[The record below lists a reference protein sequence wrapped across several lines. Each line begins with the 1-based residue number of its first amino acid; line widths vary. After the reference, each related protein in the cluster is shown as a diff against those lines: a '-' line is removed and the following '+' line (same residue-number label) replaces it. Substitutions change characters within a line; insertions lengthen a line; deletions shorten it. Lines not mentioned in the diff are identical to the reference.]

1 MKQLCSTVAI
11 VVLSLLLLFLPSAMS
26 SDPTIEAKLTAE
38 KCASMPR
45 WWPMSEVAKS
55 LAMKPRILKEQP
67 HICTEKGTKNKVPD
81 EYLGWYAFYV
91 PGSSPEDPKPDY
103 GPTTL
108 STWAKLCS
116 YFGTDANKD
125 KPSEEYCKGFES
137 YTGHEASRANIDVA
151 FEFKLSLI
159 AGLPRQV
166 RFSRLKVSFA
176 ASSAALHIRQQ
187 RPVLLLS

>member
-1 MKQLCSTVAI
+1 MN
-11 VVLSLLLLFLPSAMS
+11 
-26 SDPTIEAKLTAE
+26 
-38 KCASMPR
+38 
-45 WWPMSEVAKS
+45 EVAQS
-55 LAMKPRILKEQP
+55 FAMKPKILKEQP

-125 KPSEEYCKGFES
+125 KPSEEYCKVFES
-137 YTGHEASRANIDVA
+137 YTSTVIGISH
-151 FEFKLSLI
+151 
-159 AGLPRQV
+159 PRG
-166 RFSRLKVSFA
+166 
-176 ASSAALHIRQQ
+176 
-187 RPVLLLS
+187 